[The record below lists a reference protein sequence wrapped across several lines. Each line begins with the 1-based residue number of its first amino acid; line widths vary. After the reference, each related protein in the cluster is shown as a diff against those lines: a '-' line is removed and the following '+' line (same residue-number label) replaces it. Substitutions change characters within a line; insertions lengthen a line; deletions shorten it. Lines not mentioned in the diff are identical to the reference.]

1 MASGSG
7 HFEGTLDVGLSF
19 DVGEVLFVRRLSF
32 VAFRRFVDIGWDGC
46 VAVQKIDHL
55 LQGTGGYRFQSF
67 GHGCFGGVLPW

>member
-1 MASGSG
+1 MLLSKY
-7 HFEGTLDVGLSF
+7 GLEVTRLELGF
-19 DVGEVLFVRRLSF
+19 DGLPAGF
-32 VAFRRFVDIGWDGC
+32 DGC